1 MYTDK
6 KLADFKRQLTQIQKE
21 LRNMAEVGNAA
32 AETVELDQTRVGR
45 LSRMDALQ
53 GQAMSQ
59 ETNRR
64 RQIQLK
70 NIDAALN
77 RIDEGNFGYCQN
89 CDEEIAV
96 KRLEIDPATPLCI
109 TCASK
114 AEKVGR

>member
-1 MYTDK
+1 MFTNK
-6 KLADFKRQLTQIQKE
+6 KLAAFKRQLSQLQQE
-21 LRNMAEVGNAA
+21 LHTIEEVGNAT

-64 RQIQLK
+64 RQVQLI
-70 NIDAALN
+70 NIDAALS
-77 RIDEGNFGYCQN
+77 RIGEGKYGYCQN

-114 AEKVGR
+114 AERAGR